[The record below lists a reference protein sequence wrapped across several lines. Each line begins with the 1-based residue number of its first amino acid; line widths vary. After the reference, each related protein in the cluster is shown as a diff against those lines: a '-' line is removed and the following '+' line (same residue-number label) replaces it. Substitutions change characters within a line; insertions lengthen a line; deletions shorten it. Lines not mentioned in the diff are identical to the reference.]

1 MIRFNDQPA
10 DQATGC
16 NPRTTKYGEVCD
28 KLEDRFDIITDDDV
42 FREAIARDRSET
54 LLKCVPS
61 VFSQGRVG
69 SCAAEAGTG
78 LIQVVRAFNGLPP
91 CKLAPWSMYAST
103 SGGRDRGS
111 SVGETLR
118 YLREVGVLT
127 MEQWPRSIPWNRKPS
142 KDLLET
148 EACKNRADEY
158 FDIMDIQSLMT
169 ALVLNFPVQ
178 FGWQGHSCTALAL
191 KSLTEAYYLNS
202 WGSKWSQTGMPGIGI
217 IKLRSIQFSYEAH
230 ALRTTVD
237 AGIIVPDTSLINTG

>member
-1 MIRFNDQPA
+1 MIRFNDQPT

-16 NPRTTKYGEVCD
+16 LPRTTKYGELCD
-28 KLEDRFDIITDDDV
+28 KLEDRFEIITDDDV
-42 FREAIARDRSET
+42 FREAIARPREET

-78 LIQVVRAFNGLPP
+78 LLQLVRAFNGLPP
-91 CKLAPWSMYAST
+91 IKLSPWSMYAFT

-118 YLREVGVLT
+118 HLREVGVLT
-127 MEQWPRSIPWNRKPS
+127 METWPRSIPYNRKPP
-142 KDLLET
+142 KDLLDT
-148 EACKNRADEY
+148 EACLHRAGEF
-158 FDIMDIQSLMT
+158 FDIMDIQSVMT
-169 ALVLNFPVQ
+169 ALVLDFPIQ
-178 FGWQGHSCTALAL
+178 FGWQGHSCILLAL
-191 KSLTEAYYLNS
+191 KSMTEAYYLNS
-202 WGSKWSQTGMPGIGI
+202 WGAKWSQTGMPGIGV

-237 AGIIVPDTSLINTG
+237 AGIIVPDTSLINAG